1 MADQLEKLDII
12 QRHGKSFVVLC
23 IVVAGLA
30 FVLSKVNPDTI
41 AAFQVAEER
50 KACELE
56 KLQEN
61 IKLNKCLSLAIWS
74 IELDRQEIL
83 KCGE

>member
-1 MADQLEKLDII
+1 MPGETEKLDLI
-12 QRHGKSFVVLC
+12 QKHGKSFVVLC
-23 IVVAGLA
+23 LVVAGLG

-41 AAFQVAEER
+41 AAFEVAEER

-56 KLQEN
+56 KLKDN
-61 IKLNKCLSLAIWS
+61 LKLNKCLSLAIWS
-74 IELDRQEIL
+74 IELDRQVIL